1 MTLRVLF
8 FASLA
13 RRLGLTQATLKLS
26 SGATVADAYRTLAAE
41 HPALE
46 PASRGLA
53 FAVNMAYVGPDHEL
67 RDGDELALIPPVSG
81 G

>member
-1 MTLRVLF
+1 MTLRILF

-13 RRLGLTQATLKLS
+13 HHLGLNEATLNLS
-26 SGATVADAYRTLAAE
+26 PGATVADAYRVLAAQ

-46 PASRGLA
+46 SASSGLA
-53 FAVNMAYVGPDHEL
+53 FAVNMAYVGTDHKL
-67 RDGDELALIPPVSG
+67 HDGDELALIPPVSG